1 MTKATYLS
9 RKTQSKYFFPLQT
22 VSSSV
27 HQPSCF
33 WSVLIACVCF
43 FISRYN
49 YVITIM
55 YSDYLKRIM
64 LHKFMLQVRQ
74 HVFLIYFF
82 KILFFLKKFFQI
94 DLNFFFVAEINFLRK
109 KCATKEKYLGTLKIF
124 L

>member
-1 MTKATYLS
+1 
-9 RKTQSKYFFPLQT
+9 
-22 VSSSV
+22 
-27 HQPSCF
+27 
-33 WSVLIACVCF
+33 
-43 FISRYN
+43 
-49 YVITIM
+49 M

-94 DLNFFFVAEINFLRK
+94 DLNFFFVAQINFLRK

-124 L
+124 LWNCNNFKIFFQFHEKVASFT